1 MSLRAYRLI
10 SLATLLSL
18 FTCAAIAQSSVATTV
33 PPVVLD
39 TMMVSGT
46 QPGPGM
52 WKVANG
58 DHVLWIVG
66 THSPLPV
73 KMNWRAKGVENIVSQ
88 AQEILGEPG
97 VGISLKQ
104 LGYWTALTLL
114 PNAFEVRKSP
124 DSAVLKEIVPA
135 DLHRRWVVLRDQ
147 YVDGYNTE
155 DNDIERWRPMFAAR
169 ELFSGAIKQMDM
181 SNANVVWPVIHAAAK
196 KHNVKVT
203 AMTLSPEIND
213 ARGAMREFHAT
224 RLDDLACF
232 AKTIERVETDLDA
245 TRRRA
250 NAWATGDVDAL
261 RKLPESD
268 QRAACDAAFRNASF
282 LKKLNGQDLLAQ
294 VEKMWL
300 DGVEKALTTN
310 KVTLTALPITRLIA
324 ADGYL
329 AKLKARG
336 FVVAEP
342 EQE

>member
-1 MSLRAYRLI
+1 MSLRLI

-18 FTCAAIAQSSVATTV
+18 FTCAAFAQSSVATTV

-39 TMMVSGT
+39 TVMVSGT

-52 WKVANG
+52 WKVSKG

-73 KMNWRAKGVENIVSQ
+73 KMNWRAKGVESIVSQ

-97 VGISLKQ
+97 VGVTLKQ
-104 LGYWTALTLL
+104 LGYWTALTML
-114 PNAFEVRKSP
+114 PNAFEVRKNP
-124 DSAVLKEIVPA
+124 DGAVLKDIVPA
-135 DLHRRWVVLRDQ
+135 DLHRRWEVLRDK

-155 DNDIERWRPMFAAR
+155 DNDIERWRPTFAAR
-169 ELFSGAIKQMDM
+169 ELFYGAMKQMGM
-181 SNANVVWPVIHAAAK
+181 STTNVVWPVINAAAK
-196 KHNVKVT
+196 KHNVKIT
-203 AMTLSPEIND
+203 AITLTPEIKD
-213 ARGAMREFHAT
+213 ARGAMREFRAT

-232 AKTIERVETDLDA
+232 AKTIERVETDLEA
-245 TRRRA
+245 TRQRA
-250 NAWATGDVDAL
+250 NAWATGDVDSL

-268 QRAACDAAFRNASF
+268 QRAACEAAFRNASF
-282 LKKLNGQDLLAQ
+282 LKKLNSEDVIAQ

-336 FVVAEP
+336 FVVVEP
-342 EQE
+342 EQDM